1 MYGETPCPSEPS
13 AAHAGLSPRVRGTF
27 SSLAQRSHVIGLS
40 PRVRGNRVRYVVIGA
55 KVRSIPACTGKPPDA
70 PSLLSARTVYPRV
83 YGETHAACLLSGMRG
98 GLSPRVRGNQGLPT
112 ALPVQHRS
120 IPACV
125 DGQRKCP
132 AKWPAKMSL
141 ELLAMITDGSYPPRS
156 RFMGGLT
163 ASMYFFAVSRWMAS
177 SRATLRIDRPLRFAF
192 CTAFHLAV

>member
-1 MYGETPCPSEPS
+1 MAVQE
-13 AAHAGLSPRVRGTF
+13 GL
-27 SSLAQRSHVIGLS
+27 
-40 PRVRGNRVRYVVIGA
+40 
-55 KVRSIPACTGKPPDA
+55 
-70 PSLLSARTVYPRV
+70 
-83 YGETHAACLLSGMRG
+83 G
-98 GLSPRVRGNQGLPT
+98 GLGRVSLDEASVAMGQ
-112 ALPVQHRS
+112 VQDE
-120 IPACV
+120 AV

-141 ELLAMITDGSYPPRS
+141 ELLAMITDGSYPPRW